1 MKNKKKIQLHL
12 LAEICDQGTTPYQ
25 IREGK
30 APNTFPIGRR
40 GVYTMAR
47 NRKATSAQWWDMMQY
62 FNLEF

>member
-1 MKNKKKIQLHL
+1 MKNKKKIQLLL
-12 LAEICDQGTTPYQ
+12 LAAICEQKTTPYQ

-30 APNTFPIGRR
+30 ALNTFPIGNR

-47 NRKATSAQWWDMMQY
+47 NRKATSAQWWDMAEH

>member
-30 APNTFPIGRR
+30 VPNTFPIGKR
-40 GVYTMAR
+40 GVYTMSR
-47 NRKATSAQWWDMMQY
+47 HLDATHAQWWKMAEH
-62 FNLEF
+62 FKLEF